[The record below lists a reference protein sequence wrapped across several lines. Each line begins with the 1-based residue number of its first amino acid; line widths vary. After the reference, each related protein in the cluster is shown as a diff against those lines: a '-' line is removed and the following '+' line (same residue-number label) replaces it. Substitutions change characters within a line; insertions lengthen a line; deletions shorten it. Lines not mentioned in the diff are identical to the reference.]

1 MIQLDATTRTDL
13 LDLYGR
19 YAQAIDANDGEAWA
33 DCWLADAEFIP
44 GVGANTAG
52 KPVRGH
58 EALKDFAANRPDD
71 YPRARIL
78 TTNHT
83 FVAADDHVIG
93 TCYGLVL
100 DVSGDKPVLGAHVV
114 YHDEIIDD
122 GGKWRFRARRP
133 IADVEDRGRVK

>member
-1 MIQLDATTRTDL
+1 MIQLDGTIRADL

-19 YAQAIDANDGEAWA
+19 YAQAIDANDGDRWA
-33 DCWLADAEFIP
+33 DCWLPDAEFVP
-44 GVGANTAG
+44 GVGARTTG
-52 KPVRGH
+52 KPIVGH
-58 EALKDFAANRPDD
+58 AALKDFAANRPDD

-83 FVAADDHVIG
+83 FVAYDDHVEG

-114 YHDEIIDD
+114 YHDEIVLD
-122 GGKWRFRARRP
+122 GDRWRFRARRP
-133 IADVEDRGRVK
+133 VADVEDRDRA